1 MKNKKQEITK
11 QITDN
16 LGNKIIASS
25 NGDRIKVLLKL
36 NTEIRSRLLGYIN
49 IKSNSIKIIRKKELH
64 LMQINNSYGFN
75 HTLLADAKTF
85 NKILL
90 KDEFNSWSIP
100 TQFILDNGKF
110 LFFKEQGFEKQIF
123 ISLEQLNQFKTK

>member
-1 MKNKKQEITK
+1 MKKQEITK
-11 QITDN
+11 QISDSA
-16 LGNKIIASS
+16 GNKIIASN

-36 NTEIRSRLLGYIN
+36 NTELKSRLLGYVN
-49 IKSNSIKIIRKKELH
+49 IKSKSIKIIRKKEVH
-64 LMQINNSYGFN
+64 LLYKNNSYGFN
-75 HTLLADAKTF
+75 HTLLADAKMF

-123 ISLEQLNQFKTK
+123 VSIEQLNQFKTK

>member
-1 MKNKKQEITK
+1 MKKQEITK
-11 QITDN
+11 QISDSS
-16 LGNKIIASS
+16 GNKIIASN
-25 NGDRIKVLLKL
+25 NGERIKVLLKL
-36 NTEIRSRLLGYIN
+36 NAELRCRLLGYVN
-49 IKSNSIKIIRKKELH
+49 IKSKTIKIIRKKELH
-64 LMQINNSYGFN
+64 LLRKNNSYGFN
-75 HTLLADAKTF
+75 HTLLADAKMF

-123 ISLEQLNQFKTK
+123 VSLEELNQFKTK

>member
-1 MKNKKQEITK
+1 MKKQEVTK
-11 QITDN
+11 QISDSA
-16 LGNKIIASS
+16 GNKIIASN

-36 NTEIRSRLLGYIN
+36 NSELRSRLLGYVN
-49 IKSNSIKIIRKKELH
+49 IKSKSIKIIRKKEVH
-64 LMQINNSYGFN
+64 LLYKNNSYGFN

-85 NKILL
+85 DKILL
-90 KDEFNSWSIP
+90 KDELNSWKIP

-110 LFFKEQGFEKQIF
+110 LFFKEQGFERQIF